1 MTRMK
6 LRPYLGY
13 LVQFLGVVFF
23 ILTAGLSLAMRHG
36 REIVGD
42 AVGVLWLAAGVCGAV
57 AFWLWKTG
65 KQLRVIS
72 ADELMKLDP
81 RPPVLYLRSF
91 QADAHA
97 DKAMQSRSAAQWLPM
112 SLPQNLMTE
121 EEQIAQLMT
130 RVGPFVAIGRPG
142 ERLPQLGASRLYAT
156 DETWQGIILDLFQ
169 RSRLIVMRVGETEG
183 FWWEVANAST
193 LPDPTKVV
201 FLLPTD
207 AAAYER
213 FRLRAEGHLPCKLP
227 AEYHPKTMTDRS
239 FGGMLWFEAD
249 WTPHLE
255 LCASIINTSRYSVAA
270 DMREKLAPVLD
281 RLMPERWT
289 QAPAWRRIAATLLD
303 VVIFALLMAC
313 WAFGTDTILTRAG
326 FKDGFAVFL
335 IGAVLAF
342 FIYFGALEAGSHH
355 ATPGKRIL
363 RLITLD
369 KSGIPLAFQP
379 AMLRTGIKM
388 ILGGNISLLLLILG
402 KKTAHEYFTQSTVL
416 YRETSGTSE

>member
-1 MTRMK
+1 MARMK

-13 LVQFLGVVFF
+13 LVQFLGVLFFF
-23 ILTAGLSLAMRHG
+23 ITAALSLAMRHG

-42 AVGVLWLAAGVCGAV
+42 AVGVLWLAAGVCGAL

-112 SLPQNLMTE
+112 SLPQNLVTE

-156 DETWQGIILDLFQ
+156 DDTWQGIILDLFQ

-213 FRLRAEGHLPCKLP
+213 FRLRAESHLPCKLP

-249 WTPHLE
+249 WTPHVE
-255 LCASIINTSRYSVAA
+255 LCATIIDTNRYSVAA

-281 RLMPERWT
+281 RLLPERWT
-289 QAPAWRRIAATLLD
+289 KAPAGRRLAATLLD
-303 VVIFALLMAC
+303 AVIFALLMLC
-313 WAFGTDTILTRAG
+313 WAFGGDALLTWAG
-326 FKDGFAVFL
+326 FKDGWLVIM
-335 IGAVLAF
+335 IGAVIAF
-342 FIYFGALEAGSHH
+342 YTYFGALEAGRHH
-355 ATPGKRIL
+355 ATPGKRIM

-369 KSGIPLAFQP
+369 KSGMPLALQQ
-379 AMLRTGIKM
+379 ALMRTVIKM
-388 ILGGNISLLLLILG
+388 LLVAPSLLLLLFG
-402 KKTAHEYFTQSTVL
+402 QRTAHDYFMRSTVL
-416 YRETSGTSE
+416 YREASATSA